1 VSHLR
6 KMPATLA
13 GDSNALMVGI
23 VDIVD
28 ILLLPIIVN
37 NNKVTYDT
45 STLSYLTMEI
55 G

>member
-1 VSHLR
+1 MSHLR

-37 NNKVTYDT
+37 NKVTYDT